1 MIHKILDYMT
11 CVAMRSLCLL

>member
-11 CVAMRSLCLL
+11 CVAMRSLYLL